1 MRRRMHKSENALLRR
16 ELHLERVA
24 PRRAGLWSVRRT
36 VLKWGRGTLV
46 RLVMSLGLVLL
57 LFSGYASA
65 DAAASASAPRAVE
78 NAELQNR
85 GGDTPAA
92 SSLLMPAPPS
102 DYTQYDG
109 GWIKI
114 AYHPS
119 LAARVQVLR
128 DDAEKVRSDL
138 QALLGRPVLDK
149 VHVRIGRT
157 AGEMETL
164 APPGVDLPRYAS
176 GVAFSELDLVLLTAA
191 PRYPGSQHDLSEV
204 FRHELAHIALHDAV
218 SRENIPRWFNE
229 GFAVHASRE
238 AETARMQALWTAT
251 LSGNL
256 IPFKQIT
263 RSFPADPTTASV
275 AYAQAADMLRFLM
288 RGGEEHRFQAL
299 IRRVAG
305 GETFE
310 QALLDAYSTDMFSLE
325 KGWREDVARRYTF
338 WPVLFGGSLIWIVG
352 FGLLIWG
359 YARRKKRAALKMA
372 RWAREEAIEDAQ
384 RRWAQALLQGSA
396 RVRVVVTDADSA
408 SKAGLLPEGARQA
421 NVVLHQPVPSIEH
434 EGQRYTLH

>member
-1 MRRRMHKSENALLRR
+1 MRRRIISLLASW
-16 ELHLERVA
+16 LA
-24 PRRAGLWSVRRT
+24 
-36 VLKWGRGTLV
+36 
-46 RLVMSLGLVLL
+46 VLL
-57 LFSGYASA
+57 LFSVEASA
-65 DAAASASAPRAVE
+65 APSASAASAGKSTGVV
-78 NAELQNR
+78 ELQSR
-85 GGDTPAA
+85 GGDTPSAK
-92 SSLLMPAPPS
+92 SLEMPEPPA
-102 DYTQYDG
+102 DYSLYDG
-109 GWIKI
+109 GWIKM

-128 DDAEKVRSDL
+128 DEAEKVRSEL
-138 QALLGRPVLDK
+138 QQFLGRPVLDD

-164 APPGVDLPRYAS
+164 APSGAGFPRYAS
-176 GVAFSELDLVLLTAA
+176 GVAFSELGLVLLTAA
-191 PRYPGSQHDLSEV
+191 PRYPGSHHDLGEV

-218 SRENIPRWFNE
+218 SRENVPRWFNE

-256 IPFKQIT
+256 IPFSQIT

-305 GETFE
+305 GQTFDE
-310 QALLDAYSTDMFSLE
+310 ALFDAYATDMFSLE
-325 KGWREDVARRYTF
+325 KGWREDTARRYTF
-338 WPVLFGGSLIWIVG
+338 WPVLFGGSLIWIGG
-352 FGLLIWG
+352 FGLLMWA
-359 YARRKKRAALKMA
+359 YARRKKRANAKLA

-384 RRWAQALLQGSA
+384 RKWAQALLQGSA
-396 RVRVVVTDADSA
+396 RVRVVLTDSQQTSSLVADA
-408 SKAGLLPEGARQA
+408 SNRSS
-421 NVVLHQPVPSIEH
+421 VVLNQPVPSIEH
-434 EGQRYTLH
+434 EGERYTLH

>member
-1 MRRRMHKSENALLRR
+1 MTLL
-16 ELHLERVA
+16 A
-24 PRRAGLWSVRRT
+24 AWFA
-36 VLKWGRGTLV
+36 
-46 RLVMSLGLVLL
+46 VLL
-57 LFSGYASA
+57 LFS
-65 DAAASASAPRAVE
+65 ASASAAPSMSGASPDKLAEVVE
-78 NAELQNR
+78 IQSR

-92 SSLLMPAPPS
+92 HSLEMPEPPA
-102 DYTQYDG
+102 DYSLYDG
-109 GWIKI
+109 GWIKM

-128 DDAEKVRSDL
+128 DEAEKVRSEL
-138 QALLGRPVLDK
+138 QQFLGRPVLDD

-164 APPGVDLPRYAS
+164 APSSVGFPRYAS
-176 GVAFSELDLVLLTAA
+176 GVAFSELGLVLLTAA
-191 PRYPGSQHDLSEV
+191 PRYPGAHHDLGEV

-218 SRENIPRWFNE
+218 SRENVPRWFNE

-256 IPFKQIT
+256 IPFRQIT

-299 IRRVAG
+299 IRRIASG
-305 GETFE
+305 QTFE
-310 QALLDAYSTDMFSLE
+310 AALLDAYATDMFSLE
-325 KGWREDVARRYTF
+325 KGWREDAARRYTF
-338 WPVLFGGSLIWIVG
+338 WPVLFGGSLIWIGG
-352 FGLLIWG
+352 FALLMWA
-359 YARRKKRAALKMA
+359 YARRRKRANAKLA

-384 RRWAQALLQGSA
+384 RKWAQALLQGSA
-396 RVRVVVTDADSA
+396 RVRVVLTDSQSPPSLVPDA
-408 SKAGLLPEGARQA
+408 SSRSGA
-421 NVVLHQPVPSIEH
+421 VLNQPVPSVEH
-434 EGQRYTLH
+434 EGERYTLH